1 MSMEFLEKK
10 RVMTSRDRDWID
22 EILDEEE
29 ASGWQVGIIEGL
41 MLTSS
46 SGSLYENTNLNELT
60 KNEANE
66 IIRELRENDNPRDPK
81 HQLERMF
88 KSGMFKPEPGL

>member
-1 MSMEFLEKK
+1 MSMGFSEKK
-10 RVMTSRDRDWID
+10 RVMTLNDKDWID
-22 EILDEEE
+22 ELLDDEE

-46 SGSLYENTNLNELT
+46 SGYLYENINLNELT

-66 IIRELRENDNPRDPK
+66 IIRDLRENDNPRDPK
-81 HQLERMF
+81 DQLAKMF
-88 KSGMFKPEPGL
+88 KGGMFS